1 MTESDTRQTRL
12 DRPGMAPRL
21 RALEEIGFDAE
32 SEDLALDPIA
42 RMARCALGADLGFVS
57 FPIDGAAWRKGLSD
71 AAPRAVDGDT
81 FCHYTVESDDLL
93 LIDDLKTDARFKS
106 SGLAKSKS
114 APRAYGAA
122 PVILSDGIRVGTV
135 GVSFKSPHRF
145 TSKDKAMLTELA
157 ETVAQHC
164 ETRRE
169 LMALRKIGKAADTVE
184 HMMERFVESAPV
196 SIALIDRDR
205 RFVQV
210 SPRWRL
216 DMGEGDSRLIDRPLD
231 DVFPGSSQVWAQ
243 LFKRCLAGEVLRNE
257 SVELTDR
264 SGVVRCIR
272 AEVAPWTGLNG
283 DPAGFI
289 LLAHNISDML
299 QSLRAAE
306 RSEERLKL
314 AVEMADMVVF
324 DLHIPS
330 GRLFQ
335 LGAAHLMSDD
345 DGRIAKSPLDVLRGV
360 HPHDA
365 PRVLREWKCALKAT
379 ERQFQTTYRLERPEK
394 DVWLNCTSDIHFDD
408 DGAPERILGVI
419 RDITLEHEASQAMAD
434 ARDQAEASSRAKTE
448 FLANMSHEIRTP
460 LNGVLGVAGALART
474 KLDLRQK
481 DMVRLIESSASAL
494 ERLLTDILDL
504 ARVESGRSELANEPF
519 ELMELLVGV
528 TALFEPRAREK
539 GVQFD
544 FAPDLDALGC
554 YLGDIVRLRQ
564 ILSNFLSN
572 AVKFTSEGS
581 VELTVRTEPSPS
593 SDRTRLT
600 FSVVDTG
607 IGFDPEQKERLF
619 QRFEQA
625 DSSITRKYGGTGLG
639 LPICRALADQ
649 MGGSVDA
656 ASNPG
661 GGSTFTFTVDLP
673 QVERKRVE
681 GSTIGAEFPDLSDSP
696 RRATI
701 LIAEDHPDNR
711 KVVELILS
719 QVNAELTTVEN
730 GAEAVAAATSQDF
743 ALILMDIQM
752 PVMDGLTAIRAIRQ
766 QEGVRGRP
774 RTPILTLSAN
784 ALQEHIAESLAAGA
798 DGHITK
804 PVRAA
809 VLLDAVAAAFRGD
822 DLSDVS
828 DRLTA

>member
-1 MTESDTRQTRL
+1 MNAPENRQIRL

-21 RALEEIGFDAE
+21 RALDEIGLDAIA
-32 SEDLALDPIA
+32 EDGAFDPIA
-42 RMARCALGADLGFVS
+42 RMAKCALGAELGFVN
-57 FPIDGAAWRKGLSD
+57 FPVEDGAWRKGLSD
-71 AAPRAVDGDT
+71 PAERMLEGDS
-81 FCHYTVESDDLL
+81 FCHYTVESDDTLC
-93 LIDDLKTDARFKS
+93 ISDLKSDPRFKS
-106 SGLAKSKS
+106 SALAKAKS
-114 APRAYGAA
+114 APRAYAAA
-122 PVILSDGIRVGTV
+122 PIILSDGIRVGTV
-135 GVSFKSPHRF
+135 GVTYRTARRF
-145 TSKDKAMLTELA
+145 TAKDQAILTELA
-157 ETVAQHC
+157 ETAARHC
-164 ETRRE
+164 EMRRE
-169 LMALRKIGKAADTVE
+169 LTALRKIGKANDTVA
-184 HMMERFVESAPV
+184 HMMQRFIESAPV
-196 SIALIDRDR
+196 SVALIDRDR

-216 DMGEGDSRLIDRPLD
+216 DMGDGDTRLIDRPLED
-231 DVFPGSSQVWAQ
+231 AFPGSSHVWAQ
-243 LFKRCLAGEVLRNE
+243 LFRRCLAGDVLRNE

-272 AEVAPWTGLNG
+272 AEVAPWTSLNG
-283 DPAGFI
+283 EPAGFI

-306 RSEERLKL
+306 RSEQRLKL

-324 DLHIPS
+324 DLHLPS

-335 LGAAHLMSDD
+335 LGAAHLIADE
-345 DGRIAKSPLDVLRGV
+345 DGRVAKSPLDVLRGV
-360 HPHDA
+360 HPKDT
-365 PRVLREWKCALKAT
+365 PRVLREWKSALKAT
-379 ERQFQTTYRLERPEK
+379 DRQFQTRYRLERQDKEIW
-394 DVWLNCTSDIHFDD
+394 VSCTSDIHFDE

-481 DMVRLIESSASAL
+481 DMVRLIETSAGAL

-504 ARVESGRSELANEPF
+504 ARVESGRSELAIEPF

-539 GVQFD
+539 GVRFD

-572 AVKFTSEGS
+572 AVKFTHDGS
-581 VELTVRTEPSPS
+581 VELTVRTEPAPD
-593 SDRTRLT
+593 SDKTRLT
-600 FSVVDTG
+600 FSVIDSG
-607 IGFDPEQKERLF
+607 IGFDPEAKERLF

-625 DSSITRKYGGTGLG
+625 DTSITRKYGGTGLG
-639 LPICRALADQ
+639 LPICRALAEQ
-649 MGGSVDA
+649 MGGVVDA
-656 ASNPG
+656 HPNPG
-661 GGSTFTFTVDLP
+661 GGSVFTFCVDLP
-673 QVERKRVE
+673 QAERKRLDA
-681 GSTIGAEFPDLSDSP
+681 STAAAQASDLSAAP
-696 RRATI
+696 ERASI
-701 LIAEDHPDNR
+701 LVAEDHPANR

-719 QVNAELTTVEN
+719 QVNADLTTVEN
-730 GAEAVAAATSQDF
+730 GAEAVAAAASQDF

-766 QEGVRGRP
+766 QEAIRGAR

-784 ALQEHIAESLAAGA
+784 ALQEHVTEALAAGA

-804 PVRAA
+804 PVRAV
-809 VLLDAVAAAFRGD
+809 VLLDAVAAAFRGE
-822 DLSDVS
+822 DLSDAS
-828 DRLTA
+828 ERLSA

>member
-1 MTESDTRQTRL
+1 
-12 DRPGMAPRL
+12 MAPRL
-21 RALEEIGFDAE
+21 RALDEIGIDAAA
-32 SEDLALDPIA
+32 EDRALDPMA
-42 RMARCALGADLGFVS
+42 RMAKCALGADLGFVN
-57 FPIDGAAWRKGLSD
+57 FPVEDGAWRKGLSD
-71 AAPRAVDGDT
+71 PAERTLEGDS
-81 FCHYTVESDDLL
+81 FCHYTVESDDTLC
-93 LIDDLKTDARFKS
+93 INDLKSDPRFKS
-106 SGLAKSKS
+106 SALAKAKS
-114 APRAYGAA
+114 APRAYAAA
-122 PVILSDGIRVGTV
+122 PIILSDGIRVGTV
-135 GVSFKSPHRF
+135 GVSYKSAHRF
-145 TSKDKAMLTELA
+145 TAKDQAILIELA
-157 ETVAQHC
+157 ETAAQHF
-164 ETRRE
+164 EIRRE
-169 LMALRKIGKAADTVE
+169 LMALRKIGKANDTVD
-184 HMMERFVESAPV
+184 HLLERVIASAPV
-196 SIALIDRDR
+196 SVALIDRDR

-216 DMGEGDSRLIDRPLD
+216 DMGEGDTRLIDRPLE
-231 DVFPGSSQVWAQ
+231 DVFPGSSHVWAQ
-243 LFKRCLAGEVLRNE
+243 LFRRCLAGEVLRNE

-272 AEVAPWTGLNG
+272 AEVAPWTSLNG
-283 DPAGFI
+283 EPAGFI

-306 RSEERLKL
+306 RSEQRLKL

-324 DLHIPS
+324 DLHLPS

-335 LGAAHLMSDD
+335 LGAAHLIA
-345 DGRIAKSPLDVLRGV
+345 DGDGKIAKSPLDVLRGV
-360 HPHDA
+360 HPKDT
-365 PRVLREWKCALKAT
+365 PRVLREWKKALKST
-379 ERQFQTTYRLERPEK
+379 ERQFQTCYRLERPGR
-394 DVWLNCTSDIHFDD
+394 DIWLSCTSDIHFDE
-408 DGAPERILGVI
+408 DGAPDRILGVI

-481 DMVRLIESSASAL
+481 DMVRLIESSAGAL

-504 ARVESGRSELANEPF
+504 ARVESGRSELAIEPF

-544 FAPDLDALGC
+544 FVPDLDALGC

-572 AVKFTSEGS
+572 AVKFTHQGS
-581 VELTVRTEPSPS
+581 VALTVKTEPAPD

-600 FSVVDTG
+600 FSVIDTG
-607 IGFDPEQKERLF
+607 IGFDPEAKERLF

-625 DSSITRKYGGTGLG
+625 DTSITRKYGGTGLG
-639 LPICRALADQ
+639 LPICRALAEQ
-649 MGGSVDA
+649 MNGVVDAEPNPDGGSI
-656 ASNPG
+656 
-661 GGSTFTFTVDLP
+661 FTFTVDLP
-673 QVERKRVE
+673 QAERKRLD
-681 GSTIGAEFPDLSDSP
+681 STAAPDEPNDLNTP
-696 RRATI
+696 PERARI
-701 LIAEDHPDNR
+701 LVAEDHPANR
-711 KVVELILS
+711 KVVELILG
-719 QVNAELTTVEN
+719 QVNADLTTVEN
-730 GAEAVAAATSQDF
+730 GAEAVAAAASQEF

-752 PVMDGLTAIRAIRQ
+752 PVMDGLSAIRAIRQ
-766 QEGVRGRP
+766 QETVRGLR

-784 ALQEHIAESLAAGA
+784 ALQEHVAESLAAGA

-804 PVRAA
+804 PVRAI

-828 DRLTA
+828 DRMSA

>member
-1 MTESDTRQTRL
+1 MNEPANRQIRL
-12 DRPGMAPRL
+12 DRPGLAPRL
-21 RALEEIGFDAE
+21 RALDEIGFDA
-32 SEDLALDPIA
+32 STEDTALDPIA
-42 RMARCALGADLGFVS
+42 RMAKFALGADLGFVS
-57 FPIDGAAWRKGLSD
+57 FPVEDGAWRKGLSD
-71 AAPRAVDGDT
+71 PAERTVEGDS
-81 FCHYTVESDDLL
+81 FCHYTVESDDALC
-93 LIDDLKTDARFKS
+93 INDLKSDPRFKS
-106 SGLAKSKS
+106 SALAKAKS

-122 PVILSDGIRVGTV
+122 PIILTDGIRVGTV
-135 GVSFKSPHRF
+135 GVSYKSPHRF
-145 TSKDKAMLTELA
+145 TVKDQAILAELA
-157 ETVAQHC
+157 ETAAQHF
-164 ETRRE
+164 ELRRE
-169 LMALRKIGKAADTVE
+169 VMALRKIGKANDTVD
-184 HMMERFVESAPV
+184 HMMERFIESAPV
-196 SIALIDRDR
+196 SVALIDRDR
-205 RFVQV
+205 RVVQV

-216 DMGEGDSRLIDRPLD
+216 DMGEGDTRLIDRPLE
-231 DVFPGSSQVWAQ
+231 DVFPGSTHVWAQ
-243 LFKRCLAGEVLRNE
+243 LFRRCLAGEVLRNE

-272 AEVAPWTGLNG
+272 AEVAPWTSLNG
-283 DPAGFI
+283 EPAGFI

-306 RSEERLKL
+306 RSEQRLKL

-324 DLHIPS
+324 DLHLPS

-335 LGAAHLMSDD
+335 LGAAHLIADE
-345 DGRIAKSPLDVLRGV
+345 DGKIAKSPLDVLRGV
-360 HPHDA
+360 HPKDT
-365 PRVLREWKCALKAT
+365 PRVLREWKKALKST
-379 ERQFQTTYRLERPEK
+379 ERQFQTSYRLERPGR
-394 DVWLNCTSDIHFDD
+394 DIWLSCTSDIHFDE

-481 DMVRLIESSASAL
+481 EMVRLIESSAGAL

-504 ARVESGRSELANEPF
+504 ARVESGRSELAIEPF

-544 FAPDLDALGC
+544 FVPDLDALGC

-572 AVKFTSEGS
+572 AVKFTHEGS
-581 VELTVRTEPSPS
+581 VELTVRTEPAPD
-593 SDRTRLT
+593 SDKTRLT
-600 FSVVDTG
+600 FSVIDTG
-607 IGFDPEQKERLF
+607 IGFDPEAKERLF

-625 DSSITRKYGGTGLG
+625 DTSITRKYGGTGLG
-639 LPICRALADQ
+639 LPICRALAEQ
-649 MGGSVDA
+649 MNGVVDA
-656 ASNPG
+656 APNPG
-661 GGSTFTFTVDLP
+661 GGSVFTFTVDLP
-673 QVERKRVE
+673 QAERKRIDVAKTDTD
-681 GSTIGAEFPDLSDSP
+681 SADLTQTP
-696 RRATI
+696 ERARI
-701 LIAEDHPDNR
+701 LVAEDHPANR
-711 KVVELILS
+711 KVVELILG
-719 QVNAELTTVEN
+719 QVNAHLTTVEN

-766 QEGVRGRP
+766 QETARGRP

-784 ALQEHIAESLAAGA
+784 ALQEHVAESLAAGA

-804 PVRAA
+804 PVRAV
-809 VLLDAVAAAFRGD
+809 VLLDAVAAAFRGE

-828 DRLTA
+828 DRMSA